1 MRSGVAQEGRLKRQP
16 ERVARRSQAVQRD
29 IEDDGLAILAQEREQ
44 RVEGFGKGVLGGG
57 EKEASQP
64 AGKEAARAMGRWMK
78 RGGGTVISRCG
89 RPHLNLKV

>member
-1 MRSGVAQEGRLKRQP
+1 MDIRGWGRRGQAPFHGEPRLGPFAGDHSEGFR
-16 ERVARRSQAVQRD
+16 
-29 IEDDGLAILAQEREQ
+29 REQ

-64 AGKEAARAMGRWMK
+64 AGEEAARAMGRWMK

-89 RPHLNLKV
+89 RPHCNLKV